1 VLTEPALSNRSN
13 EPTRP
18 VTFGSMRRLGVRSL
32 AVTYRCHHETIIN
45 ADRWSGQMRVGPRMV
60 CSKCGTVG
68 ADVRPNW
75 REQPARESLSG
86 AQWR

>member
-45 ADRWSGQMRVGPRMV
+45 ADRWSGQMRVPSFGPR
-60 CSKCGTVG
+60 
-68 ADVRPNW
+68 RPNW
-75 REQPARESLSG
+75 REQPARESLRT
-86 AQWR
+86 QLR

>member
-1 VLTEPALSNRSN
+1 MLTKPALSN

-18 VTFGSMRRLGVRSL
+18 MTFASMRRLGVRSL
-32 AVTYRCHHETIIN
+32 AVTYRCHHETILN
-45 ADRWSGQMRVGPRMV
+45 ADRWSGQMRVPSFGPQMV

-75 REQPARESLSG
+75 REQPARESLRN
-86 AQWR
+86 QLR